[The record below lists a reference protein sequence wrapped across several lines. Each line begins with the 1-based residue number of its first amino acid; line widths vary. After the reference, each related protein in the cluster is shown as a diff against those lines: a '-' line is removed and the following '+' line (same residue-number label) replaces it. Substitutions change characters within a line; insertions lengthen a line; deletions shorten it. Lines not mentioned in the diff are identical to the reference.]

1 MNPMPP
7 PRGFALAMIGIFV
20 IVAVLPLAYM
30 VIMPLLEGAALIS
43 PAGIF
48 ESRHLSLAGNSL
60 LVAAGTSLAAL
71 VVGAT
76 VAFLVCR
83 TDMTGRKWL
92 GFAFI
97 LPLLI
102 PPYIHAIVWA
112 HVSPLLE
119 SSIGFDV
126 HSVTGVIFV
135 LTLAY
140 FPFVTMT
147 TMAGLKSID
156 RNKEEA
162 ALMVRRPID
171 MLCRVTLPLCL
182 PNMLSGAVFVFVFS
196 IINVGVPD
204 ILRVRVYPLEIFIQF
219 SAFFD
224 TWKAT
229 LLSFPMVALTLALI
243 LAQRWRMGDRSYV
256 HIGSGEKGQIR
267 FKLGRSGGFFLLAC
281 TGLIGCSV
289 FVPIGTLLVKAG
301 GLASYHRV
309 LDSSAAPIMLS
320 LSVAVVAAVFTTL
333 LGGGVGYLQHRSGRL
348 ARLPLALLVFVPFAV
363 PATTMGIGLIGV
375 WNRSP
380 VHWIYGSMAIMII
393 AHMARFT
400 PYAAAV
406 VHSGVGQVSTR
417 LEEAALLS
425 GARFT
430 SVLMNIV
437 ARLTRRHLVVAAFI
451 VFVLAFGELGTTLLV
466 SPPGVETIPVKIY
479 NLMHYGAEEM
489 VAALC
494 IILMALIFMI
504 SSVFLW
510 ILRK

>member
-1 MNPMPP
+1 MAP
-7 PRGFALAMIGIFV
+7 PRSFALFTISMFV
-20 IVAVLPLAYM
+20 IVAILPLAYM
-30 VIMPLLEGAALIS
+30 IIMPFLESSALTSVLDIY
-43 PAGIF
+43 
-48 ESRHLSLAGNSL
+48 ESRHLSLASTSL
-60 LVAAGTSLAAL
+60 LVAAGTCLASL
-71 VVGAT
+71 VIGAS
-76 VAFLVCR
+76 VAFLLCR
-83 TDMTGRKWL
+83 TDLAGRQWL
-92 GFAFI
+92 GCAFI

-112 HVSPLLE
+112 HLSPLLQ
-119 SSIGFDV
+119 SAIGFDL

-147 TMAGLKSID
+147 TIAGLRSID

-162 ALMVRRPID
+162 ALMVQRPIH
-171 MLCRVTLPLCL
+171 MLGRVTLPLCL
-182 PNMLSGAVFVFVFS
+182 PNMLSGAVFVFVFA

-229 LLSFPMVALTLALI
+229 LLSIPMVAVTFALI
-243 LAQRWRMGDRSYV
+243 FAQRWHMGDRSYV
-256 HIGSGEKGQIR
+256 HIGGGEKEPIR
-267 FKLGRSGGFFLLAC
+267 FYLGRSAVFCLLAC

-289 FVPIGTLLVKAG
+289 IVPISTLLVKAG
-301 GLASYHRV
+301 GIATYARV
-309 LDSSAAPIMLS
+309 LDSSLRPILLS
-320 LSVAVVAAVFTTL
+320 FSVAAVAAVFTSI
-333 LGGGVGYLQHRSGRL
+333 LGGGVGYLQQRSGKV
-348 ARLPLALLVFVPFAV
+348 ARMLLALLVFVPFAV

-375 WNRSP
+375 WNRSS
-380 VHWIYGSMAIMII
+380 VGWIYGSMAIMII

-400 PYAAAV
+400 PYAATV

-425 GARFT
+425 GAGFI
-430 SVLMNIV
+430 SVLTNIV
-437 ARLTRRHLVVAAFI
+437 IRLTRRHLVVATFI
-451 VFVLAFGELGTTLLV
+451 VFILAFGELGTTLLV

-504 SSVFLW
+504 SSAFLW